1 MGMIQKTDDHSLDDA
16 NYVDID
22 DGRCA
27 GVTRAGTRCSRPAT
41 DGTRYCT
48 IHRRPAM
55 IANRHED
62 AGRYTTGLPAAM
74 VAEYQTALQDR
85 YLLHLRDEIAVI
97 TTRIN
102 HLLTQTDVAVNA
114 SAWKEI
120 KQVWE
125 RMKRAT
131 RKGDQDAIDEAMLR
145 LTELIDTG
153 KRESDIWIDIERLFE
168 QRRRL
173 VETEQKYLRTAG
185 QTLTIEAAMVLLAA
199 AISAIKESVRK
210 YVGSREVQEAIIV
223 DAQYEYS
230 KLVGA
235 VGNGEGA

>member
-1 MGMIQKTDDHSLDDA
+1 MATKQEIVESSSDEES
-16 NYVDID
+16 YVDID

-27 GVTRAGTRCSRPAT
+27 GVTRAGTRCSRPST
-41 DGTRYCT
+41 EGTRYCT
-48 IHRRPAM
+48 IHRRPAL

-114 SAWKEI
+114 RAWKEI
-120 KQVWE
+120 KLLWE
-125 RMKRAT
+125 RLKRAS
-131 RKGDQDAIDEAMLR
+131 RKGDQDAVDEAMVQ
-145 LTELIDTG
+145 LTELIETG

-168 QRRRL
+168 QRRKL

-199 AISAIKESVRK
+199 AINAIKESVKK

-223 DAQYEYS
+223 DAQYEYT
-230 KLVGA
+230 KLIGA
-235 VGNGEGA
+235 VSNGEGA